1 MVVKFDMS
9 KAYDRVEWKFMEM
22 TMKRMGFDP
31 GWVDSIVKYD
41 CILLVE
47 ATERGAHSL
56 KHILNEYEKCSGQC
70 VNYDKSTVFF
80 STNTQDRK
88 RIAVSNVFEVRRST
102 DLERYLGLP
111 NLKGHDK
118 KDIHWCT
125 WKELCSLKE
134 DGGLGFRNLA
144 TCNVALL
151 EKKGWH
157 FINFPNSLLARVLKE
172 KYYLNLDFYNAR
184 LGTLPSLTWKSV
196 WATRGLLEKGICW
209 RFGKGNHIFVWDN
222 LWISEDEADKLQNQ
236 ENNENIKK
244 TMQIPLTETAYED
257 FQVWRGELSES
268 HAGLQVVKLGIFMAL
283 NKMEISRDRFHFI
296 PKTKNTYANVLAKEA
311 LKRRESCYLVGGIPE
326 HVRQALEKYWPK
338 NQD

>member
-1 MVVKFDMS
+1 MAYFLLPKSLCVELEAVITKF
-9 KAYDRVEWKFMEM
+9 W
-22 TMKRMGFDP
+22 
-31 GWVDSIVKYD
+31 W
-41 CILLVE
+41 
-47 ATERGAHSL
+47 
-56 KHILNEYEKCSGQC
+56 Q
-70 VNYDKSTVFF
+70 
-80 STNTQDRK
+80 
-88 RIAVSNVFEVRRST
+88 
-102 DLERYLGLP
+102 
-111 NLKGHDK
+111 KGHDK

-257 FQVWRGELSES
+257 FQVWRGELSGGFKEER
-268 HAGLQVVKLGIFMAL
+268 KLLPGGRD
-283 NKMEISRDRFHFI
+283 SRTRSSSSGE
-296 PKTKNTYANVLAKEA
+296 VLAKESG
-311 LKRRESCYLVGGIPE
+311 LRGNEDG
-326 HVRQALEKYWPK
+326 
-338 NQD
+338 NF